1 MFGPVRL
8 CWALYG
14 PPSGPIVGR
23 IGCARTTI
31 GRRGHRPTAA
41 GRRDDS
47 SRGRDLRV
55 EGGGGDDMRV
65 IVPRVVDEL
74 RRAARGPAVPRCAQ
88 VPGRIRTV
96 PSDLE
101 QLRKS
106 LTVLQASGD
115 LLRGDDVVERC
126 EHDGEIADLV
136 AHRPLQQVAVVV
148 SPTVPVA
155 KVDQDIER
163 VQRRSSKSTTRTRSV
178 SRRPAAR
185 AAASHLHPSS
195 CRLSGGRRA
204 HEAQPRPA
212 RVLHGRARYAVDVG
226 GATLGSVG
234 PRGEATD
241 EDVRDP
247 VRVQDGED
255 PIGIEVVSVRRH
267 GRRRDQR

>member
-1 MFGPVRL
+1 M
-8 CWALYG
+8 
-14 PPSGPIVGR
+14 
-23 IGCARTTI
+23 
-31 GRRGHRPTAA
+31 
-41 GRRDDS
+41 
-47 SRGRDLRV
+47 
-55 EGGGGDDMRV
+55 
-65 IVPRVVDEL
+65 
-74 RRAARGPAVPRCAQ
+74 PRCAQ

-106 LTVLQASGD
+106 LTVLQASGE

-136 AHRPLQQVAVVV
+136 AHRPLQQVAVIV

-163 VQRRSSKSTTRTRSV
+163 VQRRSSKSTTQRDQSRGVQLHGPLLRLFVRHPADSQAGAELTKRS
-178 SRRPAAR
+178 RDP
-185 AAASHLHPSS
+185 LK
-195 CRLSGGRRA
+195 
-204 HEAQPRPA
+204 
-212 RVLHGRARYAVDVG
+212 VLHGRARYAVDVG

-247 VRVQDGED
+247 VRVHDGED